1 MNTRI
6 VKATV
11 KQRQCQRERQKSI
24 RFNKRNNNFAFVS
37 HFWYISLPASFPD
50 VSFPMLSCAQRK
62 VRRRK
67 RASLLFPFRGPLRF
81 VTRHLRSPSSIVGE
95 QSAKTMRLR
104 PGRRQFI
111 GSKLCVLDTDDLKI
125 KTSLFSVQ
133 GKIYLVLFHDSCSI
147 VLRHL
152 CPVHEVND
160 VY

>member
-37 HFWYISLPASFPD
+37 HFWYISLPASFPG

-67 RASLLFPFRGPLRF
+67 RASLPFSF
-81 VTRHLRSPSSIVGE
+81 SW
-95 QSAKTMRLR
+95 
-104 PGRRQFI
+104 
-111 GSKLCVLDTDDLKI
+111 
-125 KTSLFSVQ
+125 SLA
-133 GKIYLVLFHDSCSI
+133 
-147 VLRHL
+147 LRHQAFAL
-152 CPVHEVND
+152 AFVDCWRTKCEND
-160 VY
+160 APEAGEEAVSRVKTLYWTHMT